1 MDKCHVIFPGAFKP
15 VHCGHIALMQKYL
28 ESTEYDVDLTI
39 LISKSPREG
48 ILPTSSKWFLEKV
61 FARNHKVKVM
71 IAPDA
76 SPIKTAY
83 DLAGQAEF
91 GSGYYALGAS
101 SKGTDVKR
109 AEDFAEKFSEGG
121 KYYEP
126 EIGVN
131 GIFFPIDPA
140 PINYKGRNDAFED
153 LPVSSTV
160 VRNDI
165 RDNNYDMFR
174 TAYLPLLSARMI
186 TEDILK
192 QYFDMISKEIL
203 PIAKKSLNSSLQE
216 DAKQMYIDAINE
228 GGVAGHMEHPYDVD
242 TFTFKILKD
251 LITDLF
257 AGKITDIT
265 EKLDGQNLFA
275 SVDEHGNTIF
285 ARNEKTLKEQ
295 PWYLDDIRNNPKWV
309 GTPSVQ
315 HAFSNA
321 GVTID
326 RVFRNIPKAIEFFNY
341 DDKADGVRY
350 RYWLN
355 LEIID
360 TENFNVIP
368 YSESK
373 VSFHKFVAT
382 AFDYSENDKFTTG
395 GERTGVWDK
404 FDLDSNENKKKME
417 VLQKAIAKT
426 DKSGFGAQITPQVIF
441 KKVQSGE
448 DKAQKYIEYID
459 NMLSKANLGDDT
471 TISQYKE
478 ETLIRFFEKNR
489 KWNWVD
495 NEVLTGLIKRWV
507 HDNKKEV
514 SLSNLKKMLLSNN
527 DVMTKEQ
534 YAQIKDFEDNGGKD
548 ELLKSIMKPLDTLF
562 IKVGNEA
569 IKCIEGLA
577 NAGHEK
583 DVVSRLKRELVEIKT
598 GVENSEDAAA
608 KKKLERSLARLAEV
622 NNELSSTEGI
632 VFNYHGHTLKLT
644 GSFAPLNQIFG
655 TRFYGR

>member
-1 MDKCHVIFPGAFKP
+1 MFPGAFKP

-28 ESTEYDVDLTI
+28 TSTDYDVDLTI
-39 LISKSPREG
+39 LISNSPREG

-83 DLAGQAEF
+83 DLTGQAEYGPGF
-91 GSGYYALGAS
+91 YALGAS
-101 SKGTDVKR
+101 AKGTDVKR

-126 EIGVN
+126 ETGVT
-131 GIFFPIDPA
+131 GIYFPIDPA
-140 PINYKGRNDAFED
+140 PINYVGRNDEYED
-153 LPVSSTV
+153 LPVSSTI

-165 RDNNYDMFR
+165 RNNDYDKFR
-174 TAYLPLLSARMI
+174 TAYLPLLKTKMI
-186 TEDILK
+186 TEEILK
-192 QYFDMISKEIL
+192 QYFSMVSVEIL
-203 PIAKKSLNSSLQE
+203 PIAKKSLNSSLTE
-216 DAKQMYIDAINE
+216 SAKEVYINALNE
-228 GGVAGHMEHPYDVD
+228 GGVAGHMEHPYDVGN
-242 TFTFKILKD
+242 FTFATLKN
-251 LITDLF
+251 LIIDLF

-285 ARNEKTLKEQ
+285 ARNDTTLKEQ
-295 PWYLDDIRNNPKWV
+295 PWYLDDLRNNPKWV

-326 RVFRNIPKAIEFFNY
+326 RVFHNIPNAVQFFNY

-355 LEIID
+355 LEVID

-368 YSESK
+368 YSTSK
-373 VSFHKFVAT
+373 VSFHKFVVSC
-382 AFDYSENDKFTTG
+382 FDYSEQDKFTVGDENSRVGT
-395 GERTGVWDK
+395 WDQ
-404 FDLDSNENKKKME
+404 FDMDEKQNKEKMA
-417 VLQKAIAKT
+417 VLSKAIAKT
-426 DKSGFGAQITPQVIF
+426 DKLVSGAQITPTVIF
-441 KKVQSGE
+441 KQKQSGE
-448 DKAQKYIEYID
+448 DKAQKYINTID
-459 NMLSKANLGDDT
+459 NILAKVSLPDT
-471 TISQYKE
+471 VTIDKYKE
-478 ETLIRFFEKNR
+478 TVLRNYLAKNNSW
-489 KWNWVD
+489 KWVD
-495 NEVLTGLIKRWV
+495 ADVLEGLVTRWIYNPKQMPLV
-507 HDNKKEV
+507 T
-514 SLSNLKKMLLSNN
+514 LKKLPLS
-527 DVMTKEQ
+527 DGELMTKEQ
-534 YAQIKDFEDNGGKD
+534 YNQLRDFDKADVSGVKD
-548 ELLKSIMKPLDTLF
+548 LMKSILKPLDTLF

-583 DVVSRLKRELVEIKT
+583 EVVSKLRKELADIKLA
-598 GVENSEDAAA
+598 VENSDDA
-608 KKKLERSLARLAEV
+608 KNKLKLQQSLARLAEV
-622 NNELSSTEGI
+622 DNELSSTEGI

-655 TRFYGR
+655 VRFYNKK